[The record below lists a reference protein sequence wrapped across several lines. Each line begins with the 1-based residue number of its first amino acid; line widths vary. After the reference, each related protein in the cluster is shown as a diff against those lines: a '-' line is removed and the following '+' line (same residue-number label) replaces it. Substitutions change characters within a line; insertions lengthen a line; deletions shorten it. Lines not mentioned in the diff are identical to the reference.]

1 MESPDPGASQGSR
14 CHTWKERGGGAGGG
28 GRRALRKVG
37 SILLPIIHWGLLLAN
52 VALALL
58 LAGGQAW
65 PNTLRGLNSQK
76 EL

>member
-1 MESPDPGASQGSR
+1 MGE
-14 CHTWKERGGGAGGG
+14 AGG
-28 GRRALRKVG
+28 RSERWD
-37 SILLPIIHWGLLLAN
+37 IHFASYHRGLLLAN
-52 VALALL
+52 VVLALL